1 MLLMVLFMV
10 SAGTIMIDP
19 VSAADWTVNSGSNSA
34 DIQAI
39 IDGATSGDTIN
50 FQAGNY
56 DDIKVLINKTLNLVG
71 NGAVLNSVNS
81 NNTYIFKIVASG
93 DVDASG
99 TTVQGFEFN
108 LINNTE
114 AKTSAYAIQL
124 DRVQNILIK
133 NVTSHD
139 GKSGVY
145 CGNVNNTI
153 IENCT
158 FTDAYNKAYSV
169 NIMGGTNITVIN
181 SSFTG
186 GMDAISMASGASHV
200 TVDGNTFKDNL
211 YAAFWGGGIVYITY
225 INNLFDNWTYGGLA
239 IEKAANLTSI
249 INNTFING
257 NGDAIYIKNSNA
269 HGDWTN
275 ITAIDISGNVFE
287 NITNG
292 AAIGVDKEGIFHG
305 SGTGDSIKG
314 TNNTVKNVSNGYVCL
329 YSTGSNL
336 NFTMDSHINKADK
349 TANVSISSSVSPS
362 AIKTGDKVTY
372 TVTVKNKGNGS
383 VANVVVNDILKTS
396 SYSSYATYISQG
408 TYSNGNWNIGTLDAG
423 NTVSLVVTAT
433 AIRSGVTTS
442 QAALTGDNNITAKST
457 SLSKTINKY
466 IKLSYKN
473 IISASKVKKDKYV
486 YLATQVTNYGKDKS
500 GTVKIK
506 ITLPKGMKL
515 VGINYPSVYN
525 KNTKTWTV
533 YVPAGKTYK
542 LQVKAKMSTTGTK
555 KVTFNINGKNY
566 YKYIKGY

>member
-1 MLLMVLFMV
+1 MVLFMV